1 MFTLFQ
7 RLPAEL
13 RCQIWL
19 AAMPQP
25 RLVHLQEKLTEKWA
39 AEEFDRDASSMFLE
53 LYEIGNGIV
62 REAFVLELEES
73 TEDDEELPFDWS
85 YQICYLRTTIP
96 ALYKIDPGLQ
106 YFRQILSP
114 EVRLLRQH
122 NEKWQKQLER
132 YGFTSSISRP
142 VLPVHLLQDCS
153 DANTVFHETRRG
165 HLWSSCPIPALL
177 QTCKESRQMMQLAG
191 YELTFRTR
199 TSASRTWFS
208 FRHDILYLV
217 PVRNRWEIES
227 YGSISFDGGP
237 WNIGQ
242 LAPSDMNRVERL
254 ALGDVFKFGHSSL
267 LAAVRLFRNLKE
279 LLLVISDP
287 ESDEDQ
293 EHHPSR
299 ERDRWDHVE
308 LEKDLWGYLDAEAVD
323 VYTNCPR
330 SYNNEWV
337 LHDSLD
343 FLVRICSNEKKMRR
357 YRHFQRREDWG
368 FWPQLT
374 GDIEEWLQRQ
384 KEGTQANGGMEWSVP
399 KVRIVHA
406 VTRAQAREIMSN
418 RFLHS
423 SILWEAENDGKLF
436 EAGERSRR
444 P

>member
-39 AEEFDRDASSMFLE
+39 AEEFDRDACSMFLE

-153 DANTVFHETRRG
+153 DADTVFHETRRG

-177 QTCKESRQMMQLAG
+177 QTCKESRQMMRLGG

-199 TSASRTWFS
+199 TSASRTWFN
-208 FRHDILYLV
+208 FRHDILYLI
-217 PVRNRWEIES
+217 PDRNAREPGS
-227 YGSISFDGGP
+227 YSYMSLDGGP

-242 LAPSDMNRVERL
+242 LDPSDMNRVERL
-254 ALGDVFKFGHSSL
+254 ALEDVFEFGHRSL
-267 LAAVRLFRNLKE
+267 LAAVRLFRNLKD
-279 LLLVISDP
+279 LLLVISHP
-287 ESDEDQ
+287 ESNEDQ
-293 EHHPSR
+293 KHHPSR
-299 ERDRWDHVE
+299 KRDRWDHVE
-308 LEKDLWGYLDAEAVD
+308 LENDLWGYLDAEAVD

-330 SYNNEWV
+330 FDNNAEGF
-337 LHDSLD
+337 LD
-343 FLVRICSNEKKMRR
+343 FLLEICSNEKKLRR
-357 YRHFQRREDWG
+357 YRQFQSSGDWE

-374 GDIEEWLQRQ
+374 GEIEEWLHRQ
-384 KEGTQANGGMEWSVP
+384 KEDTQANGGMEWSVP

-406 VTRAQAREIMSN
+406 VTRAQTGEIMLN
-418 RFLHS
+418 RFFHGLRMM
-423 SILWEAENDGKLF
+423 EKF
-436 EAGERSRR
+436 SRR
-444 P
+444 ENVVEGPDVLQSV